1 MKKMNNY
8 INTKE
13 GTYPMNTQYS
23 LLTWFV
29 SLIVLVVVSHLMALD
44 ICSWKGE
51 VIGFCKNVVK
61 LQKRNSFKFETTI
74 WNGMEFLII

>member
-1 MKKMNNY
+1 MRKMNNY
-8 INTKE
+8 INTRE

-44 ICSWKGE
+44 ICSWKGV
-51 VIGFCKNVVK
+51 VIGFCRNVVK
-61 LQKRNSFKFETTI
+61 LQKRKSLKFETTI
-74 WNGMEFLII
+74 WNGMEFLNI